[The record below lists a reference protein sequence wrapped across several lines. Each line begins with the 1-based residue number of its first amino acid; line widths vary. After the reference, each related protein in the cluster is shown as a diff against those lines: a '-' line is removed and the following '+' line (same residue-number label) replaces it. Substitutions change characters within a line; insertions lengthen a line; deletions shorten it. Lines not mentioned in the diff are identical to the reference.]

1 MSFGT
6 FSRGTQSFGTDDVSV
21 STGVG
26 ALASQASLISGAG
39 LSLSAGTGALT
50 AQSAAISGNGLSLST
65 GIGALASQSPAVN
78 GTGVS
83 LSSATGAL
91 LDQAAAIVGVGVSL
105 STGTGALTAGVS
117 VVAGVGGQAQQA
129 APFASYSHATQ
140 SFGGDDVASAVVAV
154 TGTGALV
161 CQNAIIVGVGSAS
174 VDGRI
179 NYAIRDQAKRDK
191 RRLAAKKAQVVEEL
205 KKWRDANG
213 SETTPPDAGLDQ
225 PSDEGGD
232 NYPSRGVDV
241 GVLGGQLASI
251 SGRDGPGGYTGGV
264 AGLDGSGTVISLE
277 TIATIDRIKRNNDL
291 ALILIMANA

>member
-26 ALASQASLISGAG
+26 ALTSQAPLISGSG
-39 LSLSAGTGALT
+39 ISLSTGTGALT

-65 GIGALASQSPAVN
+65 GTGALASQSPAVN

-83 LSSATGAL
+83 LSTGTGAL
-91 LDQAAAIVGVGVSL
+91 LDQAAAIGGVGVSL
-105 STGTGALTAGVS
+105 
-117 VVAGVGGQAQQA
+117 QA

-140 SFGGDDVASAVVAV
+140 AFGGDDVASAVVAV

-232 NYPSRGVDV
+232 NYPSGWLDV
-241 GVLGGQLASI
+241 GVLGGQMASI
-251 SGRDGPGGYTGGV
+251 SGRDEPRGYTGGV
-264 AGLDGSGTVISLE
+264 TGFDGSGTVISLE

-291 ALILIMANA
+291 AMILIMANV